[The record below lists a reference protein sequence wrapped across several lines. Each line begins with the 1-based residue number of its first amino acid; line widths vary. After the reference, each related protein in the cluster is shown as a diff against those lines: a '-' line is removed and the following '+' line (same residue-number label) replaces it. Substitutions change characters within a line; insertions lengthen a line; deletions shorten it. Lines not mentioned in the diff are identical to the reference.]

1 MTRKMHG
8 RHDMLRMACYVLVL
22 IIVVVLI
29 ATKVVTP
36 RGLGLSALFPPGIGI
51 DYGDEMGEQGPI
63 PTAVALL
70 LLWEIGKLIARG
82 ARDHTATAPAAAASP
97 A

>member
-1 MTRKMHG
+1 
-8 RHDMLRMACYVLVL
+8 
-22 IIVVVLI
+22 
-29 ATKVVTP
+29 
-36 RGLGLSALFPPGIGI
+36 
-51 DYGDEMGEQGPI
+51 MGEQGPI